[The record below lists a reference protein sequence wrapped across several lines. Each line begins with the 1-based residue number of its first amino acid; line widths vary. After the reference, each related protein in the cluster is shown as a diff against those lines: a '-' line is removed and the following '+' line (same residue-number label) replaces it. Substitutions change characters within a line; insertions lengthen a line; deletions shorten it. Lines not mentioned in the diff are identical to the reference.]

1 MPLASAVADRGR
13 ASWGAL
19 RSRAVDARAERTA
32 ELDPLLRAHAA
43 RFQERFGHAPGVRLF
58 FSPGRVNLMGAH
70 LDYNG
75 GPVMPMAI
83 DRGTFI
89 AVRLREDELL
99 NLASTLEE
107 GALSVPLDSLP
118 RRASGKWYDYPL
130 GVVIHL
136 LREERAAHGADIL
149 FGGNL
154 PIGAGLSSS
163 ASICVGTAHALASVW
178 ERPTDPLDSIAAAL
192 WGEREFVGVRCGI
205 MDPYAVALT
214 RPGHLLWLN
223 CRDERYEHLPLDS
236 TKITVAVVDSGIR
249 RGLAHGDFNRRVA
262 ECARAFELLKA
273 RGVAADC
280 LASVPEEAVEA
291 HADALDPVLARRARH
306 VVSEVRR
313 TRQAREALLERDFER
328 LGRCISATHESLR
341 DLYEVSVPEL
351 DCIVEAAH
359 AWRGCLGARLTGA
372 GFGGCA
378 VVLLRSESRELEKDA
393 REAFARNVQA
403 AFEARF
409 HRTPSVGF
417 FRGDAG
423 PRELV

>member
-1 MPLASAVADRGR
+1 MASALVARGC
-13 ASWGAL
+13 ASAGAL

-32 ELDPLLRAHAA
+32 ELDPLHAHAA
-43 RFQERFGHAPGVRLF
+43 RFRERFGHAPGVRLF

-99 NLASTLEE
+99 NFASTLEE

-118 RRASGKWYDYPL
+118 RGASGSWYDYPL

-136 LREERAAHGADIL
+136 LRKERGAQGADVL

-178 ERPTDPLDSIAAAL
+178 ERSTDPMDSIEAAL

-223 CRDERYEHLPLDS
+223 CRDGRYEHLPLDS
-236 TKITVAVVDSGIR
+236 TRITVAIVDSGIR
-249 RGLAHGDFNRRVA
+249 RGLAHGDFNRRVS
-262 ECARAFELLKA
+262 ECARVFELLKA
-273 RGVAADC
+273 RGVAGDC
-280 LASVPEEAVEA
+280 LANVAEDAVEA
-291 HADALDPVLARRARH
+291 LAGALDPVLARRARH

-328 LGRCISATHESLR
+328 LGSCISATHESLR

-351 DCIVEAAH
+351 DCIVESAH

-378 VVLLRSESRELEKDA
+378 VVLLRSDVREREA
-393 REAFARNVQA
+393 REDFARHVQG

-423 PRELV
+423 PREVA